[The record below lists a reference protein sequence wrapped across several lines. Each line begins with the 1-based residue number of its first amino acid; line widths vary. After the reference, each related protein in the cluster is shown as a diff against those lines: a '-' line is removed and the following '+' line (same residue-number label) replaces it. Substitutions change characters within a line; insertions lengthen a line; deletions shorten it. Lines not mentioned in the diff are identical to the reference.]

1 MLRILNSVSPA
12 TTTLH
17 LEGKL
22 TLPWVAEV
30 EASVNA
36 ARSQGPLRINLEQL
50 QFADE
55 SGLNLLHSLQ
65 RQHIELVGVPALIDA
80 LLRRSTTPTHR

>member
-1 MLRILNSVSPA
+1 MLRILNTVSPA

-22 TLPWVAEV
+22 LRPWIPEV
-30 EASVNA
+30 EASINA
-36 ARSQGPLRINLEQL
+36 AMSQGALRVNLAHL

-55 SGLNLLHSLQ
+55 SGLHLLHSLQ
-65 RQHIELVGVPALIDA
+65 RQHIELVGVPALIEA
-80 LLRRSTTPTHR
+80 LLRRTDDTPHA

>member
-1 MLRILNSVSPA
+1 MLRILNTVSPA
-12 TTTLH
+12 TITLH

-22 TLPWVAEV
+22 LRPWVPEV

-36 ARSQGPLRINLEQL
+36 AKSQGALRLNLAHL

-55 SGLNLLHSLQ
+55 SGLHLLHSLQ
-65 RQHIELVGVPALIDA
+65 RQHIELVDVPALIEA
-80 LLRRSTTPTHR
+80 LLRRTEVAPGT